1 MKAKSLFK
9 KLLFISCFLLL
20 IFTFAGCGNNNSKE
34 SNSSNVSNSE
44 NKESEQNTKKTNLSL
59 VGEWKSEDGKVP
71 GQEATITED
80 KIEIR
85 WINSKENLESLN
97 IKDIKDIKDSKVL
110 IVDGDTYKEDD
121 LKQKLVYWVGT
132 YTAPK
137 ASEDK
142 YSWTSKGDKEKVKDN
157 LLPAQEETKDF
168 KYENGV
174 LSYKITVS
182 GKTIEMKLKKV

>member
-1 MKAKSLFK
+1 M
-9 KLLFISCFLLL
+9 
-20 IFTFAGCGNNNSKE
+20 
-34 SNSSNVSNSE
+34 
-44 NKESEQNTKKTNLSL
+44 

-85 WINSKENLESLN
+85 WISSKENIESLN
-97 IKDIKDIKDSKVL
+97 IKDIKDSKVL
-110 IVDGDTYKEDD
+110 IVDGGTYKDDD

-137 ASEDK
+137 TSEDK

-157 LLPAQEETKDF
+157 LFAAQETTKDF

-174 LSYKITVS
+174 LSYKITIS
-182 GKTIEMKLKKV
+182 GKTVEMKLKKV